1 MKIKFI
7 VWVLSASVFNAAAL
21 AGTMGP
27 VTYHA
32 DWAWVGTFSAGP
44 VWENAGKTQTFNP
57 GFPTTHN
64 EDGGLNPR
72 FA

>member
-1 MKIKFI
+1 MLKLTEDTRIYVADKPVDGRKAI
-7 VWVLSASVFNAAAL
+7 NGLAAL
-21 AGTMGP
+21 VVEEFEKQVNDGS
-27 VTYHA
+27 VY
-32 DWAWVGTFSAGP
+32 
-44 VWENAGKTQTFNP
+44 P